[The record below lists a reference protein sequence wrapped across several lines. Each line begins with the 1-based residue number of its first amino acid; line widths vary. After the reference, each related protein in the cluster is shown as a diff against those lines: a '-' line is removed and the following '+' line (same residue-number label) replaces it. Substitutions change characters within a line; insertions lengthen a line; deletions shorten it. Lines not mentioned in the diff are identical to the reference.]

1 MRIKDI
7 VTIGMLS
14 ALLIAVQ
21 VFLAFLPN
29 VELVSL
35 LIILFTLLLRKR
47 TLLIIMTFIL
57 LEGFIY
63 GFGLW
68 WMNYLYIWFVLY
80 FITRIFKKEQSP
92 FFWAMIAGAFGLT
105 FGALCSIPYLF
116 MGWFNG
122 SFQTGIH
129 SAIAY
134 WISGIPFDITH
145 GISNFFIVL
154 FLFKPLY
161 YILNNV
167 VTKESYLENN

>member
-7 VTIGMLS
+7 VIIGMLS

-29 VELVSL
+29 IELVSL
-35 LIILFTLLLRKR
+35 LIILFTLLLHKR
-47 TLLIIMTFIL
+47 TLFIIMTFIL

-92 FFWAMIAGAFGLT
+92 FHWACISGAFGLT

-134 WISGIPFDITH
+134 WITGIPFDIAH

-167 VTKESYLENN
+167 ITKENYLENN